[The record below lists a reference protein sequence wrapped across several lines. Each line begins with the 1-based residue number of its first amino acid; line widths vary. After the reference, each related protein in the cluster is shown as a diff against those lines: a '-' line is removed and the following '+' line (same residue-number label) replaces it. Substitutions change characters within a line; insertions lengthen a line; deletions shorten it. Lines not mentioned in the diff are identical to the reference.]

1 MSHADLSSNASR
13 LRPSAC
19 PGLLRIVPA
28 LDGGICRVK
37 LARGELSAAR
47 TLAIADAI
55 DEHACGIVDIT
66 NRANLQLRG
75 VKRGHEEPLIAALL
89 RAGLGPSG
97 PQDAT
102 HAFADD
108 VRNLMV
114 SPTAGRDAGAL
125 IDTSPLADDILTRL
139 QSDKRFAALSP
150 KFALL
155 LDGGERLAMLDHPH
169 DIWFSAM
176 RDPKR
181 DDVLFAFGLAGCP
194 PVAEKHAGAIAAV
207 AASNVAALTHALV
220 HTFLDL
226 AAPEHTRMRDLLA
239 VHSVERVLAH
249 VESKMGIALARDV
262 SIERW
267 RRAPAD
273 PSLRLGAHRQHDERR
288 SHVGGQPVLGRMDSA
303 TLRGLARLVADND
316 GATLRMTPWQG
327 VLLTD
332 IDTTKV
338 APTLQALDALGL
350 ACDAHNPLTRV
361 IACAGSAGCAKSLA
375 DTKAD
380 ASKLAAW
387 LPADAQVHL
396 SGCPRSCAAAHRAP
410 YTLLAVAPG
419 RYDLYRTRD
428 PRDPTGFG
436 HCLARGLT
444 IDEAAGM
451 LNHAALP
458 SIPSF
463 DEPSDA

>member
-1 MSHADLSSNASR
+1 M
-13 LRPSAC
+13 RPSAC

-37 LARGELSAAR
+37 LARGELSAAQA
-47 TLAIADAI
+47 LAIADAI
-55 DEHACGIVDIT
+55 DERACGIADIT

-75 VKRGHEEPLIAALL
+75 VKRGHEEALVAALL
-89 RAGLGPSG
+89 QAGLGPSG
-97 PQDAT
+97 PQDT
-102 HAFADD
+102 MHAFADD
-108 VRNLMV
+108 VRNVMV
-114 SPTAGRDAGAL
+114 SPTAGRDANAL
-125 IDTSPLADDILTRL
+125 IDTSTIADDILTHL

-169 DIWFSAM
+169 DIWLSAM
-176 RDPKR
+176 RAHPER

-194 PVAEKHAGAIAAV
+194 PVAAKHAGALAAV
-207 AASNVAALTHALV
+207 APSDVAALAHALV

-226 AAPEHTRMRDLLA
+226 AMPEHTRMRDLLA
-239 VHSVERVLAH
+239 VHSVEHILAH
-249 VESKMGIALARDV
+249 VKSKTEIALLRDA

-273 PSLRLGAHRQHDERR
+273 PSLRLGAHRQRDERR
-288 SHVGGQPVLGRMDSA
+288 SHVGGQPVLGRMNSA
-303 TLRGLARLVADND
+303 TLRGLAQLAADND
-316 GATLRMTPWQG
+316 DATLRMTPWQG

-332 IDTTKV
+332 IDTTQV
-338 APTLQALDALGL
+338 AATLQALDVLGL
-350 ACDAHNPLTRV
+350 ACNAQNPLTRV

-380 ASKLAAW
+380 AMKLAAC
-387 LPADAQVHL
+387 LPAHAQVHL

-419 RYDLYRTRD
+419 RYDLYHTHD

-436 HCLARGLT
+436 RCLARGLT

-458 SIPSF
+458 PF

>member
-1 MSHADLSSNASR
+1 LSHAYLSSDASR

-37 LARGELSAAR
+37 LARGELSAAQA
-47 TLAIADAI
+47 LAMADAI
-55 DEHACGIVDIT
+55 DEHACGIADIT

-89 RAGLGPSG
+89 HAGLGPSG

-108 VRNLMV
+108 VRNVMV
-114 SPTAGRDAGAL
+114 SPTADRDANAL
-125 IDTSPLADDILTRL
+125 IDTSALAADILAVL
-139 QSDKRFAALSP
+139 QGDARFDALSP

-169 DIWFSAM
+169 DIWLSAM

-194 PVAEKHAGAIAAV
+194 PVAEKHAGAVAAV
-207 AASNVAALTHALV
+207 AASDAAALTHALV

-239 VHSVERVLAH
+239 VHSVEDVLTH
-249 VESKMGIALARDV
+249 VESKSGIALLRDA

-273 PSLRLGAHRQHDERR
+273 PSLRLGAHRQRDARR
-288 SHVGGQPVLGRMDSA
+288 SHVGGQPVLGRMNSA
-303 TLRGLARLVADND
+303 TLRGLARLVAHND

-338 APTLQALDALGL
+338 ASTLQALEALGL
-350 ACDAHNPLTRV
+350 ACNAQNPLTRV

-380 ASKLAAW
+380 AMKLAAC

-419 RYDLYRTRD
+419 RYDLYHTRD

-436 HCLARGLT
+436 RCLARGLT

-451 LNHAALP
+451 LNHEALP
-458 SIPSF
+458 PF
-463 DEPSDA
+463 DEPPDA